1 MISCL
6 AVDDELLALDLIE
19 DNIRKVPFLEL
30 VKKCK
35 SAFEAVEIIQ
45 QQHVDLLFLDIQM
58 PDFNGIQLLKSLKKK
73 PMVIFTTAYS
83 NYAIEGY
90 DLDVMDYLLKPYTF
104 ERFLKSVN
112 KAREY
117 FDLKDKL
124 LQSRNQKGPVASS
137 NFLFV
142 RSEHK
147 LVKIDLKEI
156 EYIEGLGDYIK
167 IYAGGSPVL
176 TQMSMK
182 SIEEKLP
189 STDFFRVHRSY
200 IVSFNKIDF
209 IQKNLLSIKGKKIPI
224 SENYRD
230 QLFKKIN
237 NDKIME

>member
-1 MISCL
+1 MIRCL
-6 AVDDELLALDLIE
+6 AVDDEILALDLIE

-30 VKKCK
+30 VKKCR
-35 SAFEAVEIIQ
+35 SAFEAVEIIR
-45 QQHVDLLFLDIQM
+45 QQHVELLFLDIQM
-58 PDFNGIQLLKSLKKK
+58 PDLSGIQLLKSLQKK
-73 PMVIFTTAYS
+73 PIVIFTTAYS

-117 FDLKDKL
+117 LDLKEKF
-124 LQSRNQKGPVASS
+124 LQSINPEEPLTSS

-142 RSEHK
+142 RSDYK
-147 LVKIDLKEI
+147 LVKINLKEI
-156 EYIEGLGDYIK
+156 EYIEGLGDYVK

-182 SIEEKLP
+182 SMEEKLP

-200 IVSFNKIDF
+200 IVSINKVDF
-209 IQKNLLSIKGKKIPI
+209 IQKNMLSIQGKKIPI
-224 SENYRD
+224 SEHYGE
-230 QLFKKIN
+230 QFLKIIN
-237 NDKIME
+237 NNKIIE